1 MKLADK
7 IAIITGSDSGIG
19 QAIGQAIA
27 LEFAR
32 EGADVAITYLHDRA
46 GAEATKRL
54 VEGEGRRALVVRTD
68 VREAAQV
75 AKLFEETE

>member
-7 IAIITGSDSGIG
+7 IAIITGSDSG
-19 QAIGQAIA
+19 IGQAIA

-46 GAEATKRL
+46 GGRSHQKAGR
-54 VEGEGRRALVVRTD
+54 GRRKARPRRPD
-68 VREAAQV
+68 RRS
-75 AKLFEETE
+75 